1 LKPGKRLLSRRPRS
15 PAGAYRFAPDP
26 ISEKKKIKSD
36 RKVFLFFFFSFFL
49 SHPLED
55 RATALASN
63 DAVRSYAQFL
73 SSV

>member
-1 LKPGKRLLSRRPRS
+1 LKTGKRLLSRRPRS

-63 DAVRSYAQFL
+63 ERCEAMHNF
-73 SSV
+73 